1 MAVVVIGIQSDQRGG
16 SQEGLV
22 DHLRTGKME

>member
-1 MAVVVIGIQSDQRGG
+1 MAVVVIGIQSDQRG